1 MTASLIT
8 PEIHPDFD
16 VPLIHEV
23 LYPGRTLWSA
33 RQLRELTTT
42 VADELTS
49 PLLSVLRF
57 AEGQRW
63 WSRLALTG
71 GVELWL
77 LSWLPGQGTKPHD
90 HSGASGAFTVVLGQL
105 AENYRYPGGPVRTRR
120 HTTGA
125 SVAFGPERAHEVR
138 NPSSMSNAASM
149 TNAASVHAYSP
160 PLMPVRNYASL
171 RDLPDVDTVA
181 S

>member
-1 MTASLIT
+1 MTTSLIT
-8 PEIHPDFD
+8 PEIHPEFD
-16 VPLIHEV
+16 LPLIHNV

-33 RQLRELTTT
+33 HQLRELTTT
-42 VADELTS
+42 VAELTA
-49 PLLSVLRF
+49 PLLNVLRF

-63 WSRLALTG
+63 WARLALTG

-90 HSGASGAFTVVLGQL
+90 HSGASGSFTVVLGEL
-105 AENYRYPGGPVRTRR
+105 AENYRYPGGPIRTRR

-138 NPSSMSNAASM
+138 NTTSM
-149 TNAASVHAYSP
+149 TNSASVYAYSP

-171 RDLPDVDTVA
+171 RDLPDLENVT

>member
-1 MTASLIT
+1 MTTSLIT

-16 VPLIHEV
+16 LPLIHDV

-42 VADELTS
+42 AAELTT
-49 PLLSVLRF
+49 PLLGVLRF
-57 AEGQRW
+57 AEPARW
-63 WSRLALTG
+63 WTRLALTE

-77 LSWLPGQGTKPHD
+77 LSWLPGQGTTPHD
-90 HSGASGAFTVVLGQL
+90 HSGASGSFTVLLGEL
-105 AENYRYPGGPVRTRR
+105 AENYRYPGGPIRTRR
-120 HTTGA
+120 HTSGA

-138 NPSSMSNAASM
+138 NTTSM

-171 RDLPDVDTVA
+171 HDLPDVETVA